1 MAKKNEVKKNK
12 LYEVGGASKWTG
24 HCFAFLGTKLL
35 QLLILVVFVG
45 VALYLQTLRMIGVPG
60 AWYVNLANDPL
71 AIVFLVVG
79 MFICGFAF
87 CWAAIIGIKYNTKNI
102 IVNGQ
107 RMKFTGSTIPFCFTC
122 LKWVILSVITVGIYL
137 FYLPVAVKK
146 WKYSHMTSVE
156 DEASVPQNQVT
167 YYIVD

>member
-24 HCFAFLGTKLL
+24 RCFGFLGTKLA
-35 QLLILVVFVG
+35 QLLILVIFVG
-45 VALYLQTLRMIGVPG
+45 AALALQFRLYDQPG
-60 AWYVNLANDPL
+60 AWYVNLGQDPM
-71 AIVFLVVG
+71 AIALLVVG
-79 MFICGFAF
+79 MFMCGFAF
-87 CWAAIIGIKYNTKNI
+87 CWAVIIGIKYNTKNT

>member
-1 MAKKNEVKKNK
+1 MAKNEVKKNK
-12 LYEVGGASKWTG
+12 LYEVDGASKWTG
-24 HCFAFLGTKLL
+24 RFGGFLGTKLA
-35 QLLILVVFVG
+35 QLLVLAIFGG
-45 VALYLQTLRMIGVPG
+45 VALYLQTIRMIGVPG

-71 AIVFLVVG
+71 AVVFAAVG
-79 MFICGFAF
+79 IILCGFAF
-87 CWAAIIGIKYNTKNI
+87 CWACIIGLKYNAKNI

-122 LKWVILSVITVGIYL
+122 LKWLFFTVFTVGIYL

-146 WKYSHMTSVE
+146 WKYKHMTSAE
-156 DEASVPQNQVT
+156 DPDSIPHNQVT